1 MVEWSNLFLVTKS
14 IDFAICMCGG
24 AFLLSRAKGSRSK
37 YILSL
42 IMLLWGAYYGLSLLS
57 SFTGLFDI
65 VDIMS
70 LGVLNVR
77 MLVIGNLYLIILL
90 LYPVEVVRPGWLNLK
105 RIGLLLL
112 PYLVLTGG
120 FCGMQSLLE
129 EPSRS
134 LNDWNEVRGYMGEF
148 NVWFRWLQVGLIL
161 YYLFLLYYLTW
172 RYHSV
177 YEQWYDANYSST
189 EHMEISWLR
198 NYSIGVMLIGVA
210 FFGGVFVGAKEILL
224 AHTVIVAIFF
234 LYTFYKGLFHSNPY
248 TEDFFR
254 DTLDETMARQELEM
268 REQTEQNGK
277 LTENENDF
285 IRKLPFYR
293 SEVENWLDN
302 KKPYLRADFKLMD
315 VAEILPLNRSYLSR
329 IFNEGF
335 GKSFSVVVRDYR
347 IREAEERLLTQPDIP
362 VGEIGELCG
371 FSSPSVFHR
380 CFVQQHDGITPR
392 VYREQNNFMEK
403 EL

>member
-14 IDFAICMCGG
+14 MCFAICMCGG

-37 YILSL
+37 YMLSL
-42 IMLLWGAYYGLSLLS
+42 IMLLWGMYYGLNLLS
-57 SFTGLFDI
+57 SVTGWVN
-65 VDIMS
+65 VDVTKAGLLNAHIL
-70 LGVLNVR
+70 LG
-77 MLVIGNLYLIILL
+77 GNFYLIILL
-90 LYPVEVVRPGWLNLK
+90 LYPIEVVRPGWLNLK
-105 RIGLLLL
+105 RMGLLLL
-112 PYLVLTGG
+112 PFLVLI
-120 FCGMQSLLE
+120 GMFYGIQLLLE
-129 EPSRS
+129 QTFRP
-134 LNDWNEVRGYMGEF
+134 LDDWNEVRGYMGEF

-161 YYLFLLYYLTW
+161 YYLFLLYYLIW
-172 RYHSV
+172 RYHGV

-198 NYSIGVMLIGVA
+198 NYGIGVIVISIL
-210 FFGGVFVGAKEILL
+210 FFGEILIGAKEIFLV
-224 AHTVIVAIFF
+224 HTLVVSVFF
-234 LYTFYKGLFHSNPY
+234 LYALYKGLFHCNPY

-254 DTLDETMARQELEM
+254 DTLDEAMARQELEM
-268 REQTEQNGK
+268 REQTEQNVR

-392 VYREQNNFMEK
+392 VYREQNNSMEK